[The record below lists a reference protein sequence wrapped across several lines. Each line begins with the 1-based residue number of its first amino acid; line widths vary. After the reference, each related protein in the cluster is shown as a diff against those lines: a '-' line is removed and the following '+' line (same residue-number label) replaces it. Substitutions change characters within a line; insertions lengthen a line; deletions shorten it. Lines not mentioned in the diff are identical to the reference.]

1 MSRKRPPHRSK
12 QRLQQTLAPETI
24 NLDDA
29 HRSGLV
35 ISRFGANLDVED
47 ETGCVYRCTSRR
59 KHGAIV
65 CGDRV
70 VWTLA
75 HDNHGVIIER
85 QERSTFL
92 ARPDDVGRE
101 KAIAANI
108 DQLIIVS
115 TVKALNDEG
124 YRFHHNL
131 IDRYFV
137 AAENLGIT
145 PVLIVNKIDLLNEE
159 EQARLQ
165 RDTACYS
172 DIGYQV
178 LQTSTEQTHGLE
190 ALTEQLSRHT
200 SIFVGESGVGKSSI
214 IRHLLP
220 ETEIRIG
227 EVSASSGKGKHTT
240 TAAVLYHLKDGG
252 DLIDSPGV
260 REFGLSLVEKIS
272 LAHCFKEFRSY
283 IGQCKFHNC
292 THQSEPKCAVKQAI
306 AAKKISQRRYDN
318 YIKIMAS
325 DEMKGTS
332 I

>member
-1 MSRKRPPHRSK
+1 MPRKRPHHRGHQQQHVSK
-12 QRLQQTLAPETI
+12 D
-24 NLDDA
+24 LDTGNE
-29 HRSGLV
+29 HRNGLV

-47 ETGCVYRCTSRR
+47 DTGRVYRCTSRR

-70 VWTLA
+70 IWTLT

-85 QERSTFL
+85 LGRKTFL

-115 TVKALNDEG
+115 TVKALDKEG
-124 YRFHHNL
+124 YRFHDNL

-137 AAENLGIT
+137 AAESLEIT
-145 PVLIVNKIDLLNEE
+145 PVLIINKVDLLNRK
-159 EQARLQ
+159 EQQRLQ
-165 RDTACYS
+165 QDTACYS
-172 DIGYQV
+172 EIGYQV
-178 LQTSTEQTHGLE
+178 LQTSTKQTHGLE
-190 ALTEQLSRHT
+190 ALTGQLSHHT

-220 ETEIRIG
+220 ETEIRVG

-240 TAAVLYHLKDGG
+240 TTAVLYHLKDGG

-260 REFGLSLVEKIS
+260 REFGLSQIKKDS
-272 LAHCFKEFRSY
+272 LAYCFREFRHY
-283 IGQCKFHNC
+283 LGQCRFHNC
-292 THQSEPKCAVKQAI
+292 THQSEPKCAVKQAV
-306 AAKKISQRRYDN
+306 ATQKINQRRYDN
-318 YIKIMAS
+318 YIRIMNS
-325 DEMKGTS
+325 DELKA